1 MTTETDDETKKMN
14 ASFNLDKDKESLTSY
29 QFFGN

>member
-14 ASFNLDKDKESLTSY
+14 ASFNLDKDKTNLISY
-29 QFFGN
+29 QFLDN